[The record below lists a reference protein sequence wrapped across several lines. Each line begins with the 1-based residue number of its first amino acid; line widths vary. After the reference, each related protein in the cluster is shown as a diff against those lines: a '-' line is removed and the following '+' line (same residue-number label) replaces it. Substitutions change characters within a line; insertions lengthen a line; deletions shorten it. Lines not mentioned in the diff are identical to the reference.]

1 MSSNRPRRIRS
12 RVSLL
17 IPIAGAMIGFIA
29 ALFLL
34 RELDIFEGDPPP
46 PEPNV
51 ADQCDY
57 PTGYHND
64 VCQLVAR
71 ASQDVAEQLDQEA
84 IEDCLDGAQ
93 DACRT
98 HREGLRRLL
107 PLSEAF
113 RDALFALTPPDAA
126 EDWHL
131 RYLTA
136 VSALHSAYD
145 AQFRALSQN
154 NREAF
159 LTAHERTVAA
169 AEETGILW
177 EEFGASFAGESD
189 PQQADSGGKVPA
201 TSLTLAESDA

>member
-1 MSSNRPRRIRS
+1 
-12 RVSLL
+12 
-17 IPIAGAMIGFIA
+17 MIGFVA

-34 RELDIFEGDPPP
+34 RELDIFEGDPAP

-57 PTGYHND
+57 PTGYEND

-71 ASQDVAEQLDQEA
+71 ASQDVAEQLDPDA
-84 IEDCLDGAQ
+84 IGGCLDGAR
-93 DACRT
+93 DDCRA

-107 PLSEAF
+107 PLSVAF

-126 EDWHL
+126 TDWHG

-145 AQFRALSQN
+145 AQFRALLAN
-154 NREAF
+154 DDEAF
-159 LTAHERTVAA
+159 RVAHERTLTAA
-169 AEETGILW
+169 ADAETLW
-177 EEFGASFAGESD
+177 DEFRNAFTGES
-189 PQQADSGGKVPA
+189 
-201 TSLTLAESDA
+201 ES

>member
-1 MSSNRPRRIRS
+1 
-12 RVSLL
+12 
-17 IPIAGAMIGFIA
+17 MIGFVA

-34 RELDIFEGDPPP
+34 RELDIFESDPPP

-57 PTGYHND
+57 PTGYYND

-71 ASQDVAEQLDQEA
+71 ASQDVAEQLDPEA
-84 IEDCLDGAQ
+84 INGCLDAVQ
-93 DACRT
+93 DDCRT

-113 RDALFALTPPDAA
+113 RDALFALTPPERG

-145 AQFRALSQN
+145 AQFRALVQN
-154 NREAF
+154 EQEAF
-159 LTAHERTVAA
+159 LAAHERTITAA
-169 AEETGILW
+169 ADTGTLW
-177 EEFGASFAGESD
+177 DEFQAAFTAAQD
-189 PQQADSGGKVPA
+189 P
-201 TSLTLAESDA
+201 